1 VRNRKEEQKGEG
13 RRTEKKKKEGKEER
27 TIKGKKDRVF
37 PFSGS
42 SLCVSSLSLPDP
54 PFSPTIISVSETRME
69 KIRNE

>member
-42 SLCVSSLSLPDP
+42 SLCLSSLSLSLILP
-54 PFSPTIISVSETRME
+54 SPQRSSPYR
-69 KIRNE
+69 RLGWRR